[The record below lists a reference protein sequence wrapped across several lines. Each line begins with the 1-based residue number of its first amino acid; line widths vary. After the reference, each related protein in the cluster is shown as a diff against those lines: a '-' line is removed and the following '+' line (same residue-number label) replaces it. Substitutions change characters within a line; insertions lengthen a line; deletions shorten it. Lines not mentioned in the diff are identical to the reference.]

1 MPNDPLHV
9 REISTCLSW
18 DEKDRASRYLT
29 EESQLEF
36 IYGRSI
42 LRQLIGVWLGAEPAT
57 LIFGYGPEGKPFLQ
71 SPHTVESLQFNL
83 SHSNGRFVIALCEG
97 RRVGVDIERIRYEMD
112 WLVVARRYYSS
123 DELSYLL
130 SIPEEQRASAF
141 FRMWT
146 CKEAFLKATG
156 QGLIDHMAG
165 IQVRLHSGLDPE
177 LKVSALV
184 ACDHRKWLVRSI
196 PLPPG
201 YAGAL
206 VAEEMV
212 SSTAIQTCRSGTIR
226 EIDSKNCGCD

>member
-1 MPNDPLHV
+1 MPNDLLHV

-36 IYGRSI
+36 IFGRSI
-42 LRQLIGVWLGAEPAT
+42 LRHVIGMWLGVEPT
-57 LIFGYGPEGKPFLQ
+57 SLIFGYGPEGKPFLQ
-71 SPHTVESLQFNL
+71 SPNTEEALQFNL
-83 SHSNGRFVIALCEG
+83 SHSHGRLVIALCEG
-97 RRVGVDIERIRYEMD
+97 RSVGVDIERIQCEMD
-112 WLVVARRYYSS
+112 WLPVARRYYSS
-123 DELSYLL
+123 DELGYLL
-130 SIPEEQRASAF
+130 SLPVEQRASAF
-141 FRMWT
+141 FSVWT

-177 LKVSALV
+177 LQVSPLV
-184 ACDHRKWLVRSI
+184 ACDHRNWLARSI

-201 YAGAL
+201 YAGTL

-212 SSTAIQTCRSGTIR
+212 SSAAIQTCRSGTIR